1 MSDAAALLQLTSI
14 RAGYGR
20 AEVLH
25 DIDLTVGEGELVAVI
40 GANGA
45 GKSTL
50 LKAIVGLV
58 PVRSGTIAYRGARV
72 PMPRPER
79 LVRKGLALVP
89 EGRMLFGPMTVRD
102 NLELGAYGA
111 GRERRAVIGRALARV
126 NALFP
131 VLEERADQRA
141 ETLSGGEQQMLA
153 VGRALMSEPRLLL
166 LDEPSLGL
174 APLVIAEIFSALDEL
189 RAQGVTILLVE
200 QDARLALRHADRG
213 SVMRT
218 GRVVLEGP
226 ADDLLADESVRTIY
240 LGAWR
245 QEGS

>member
-1 MSDAAALLQLTSI
+1 MLKLQGI
-14 RAGYGR
+14 KAGYGNIE
-20 AEVLH
+20 ALH
-25 DIDLTVGEGELVAVI
+25 GIDLEVKEGEIVTLI
-40 GANGA
+40 GSNGA
-45 GKSTL
+45 GKSTTL
-50 LKAIVGLV
+50 RTISGL
-58 PVRSGTIAYRGARV
+58 I
-72 PMPRPER
+72 RP
-79 LVRKGLALVP
+79 RKGAVVYEGNSLLSVPGHKIVASGICHSP
-89 EGRMLFGPMTVRD
+89 EGRRIFPRMTVQE
-102 NLELGAYGA
+102 NLDLGAFLRNDKA
-111 GRERRAVIGRALARV
+111 EIDADLARV
-126 NALFP
+126 LELFP
-131 VLEERADQRA
+131 RLQERISQKAG
-141 ETLSGGEQQMLA
+141 TLSGGEQQMLA

-226 ADDLLADESVRTIY
+226 AEDLLADESVRTIY
-240 LGAWR
+240 LGAWH